1 MSYQTK
7 IKFSLLSLKEVLIV
21 SSAKPDSKLLRVS
34 DIQGQGCFCCSLA
47 AGDSPLPR
55 NTPDPFILRGWSVIL
70 EFIVHQPGT
79 RTDTLLDQQ
88 GLKWVYSRSRG
99 AVTLGKISFDK
110 QGFNGTLAW
119 WTSVG
124 AGSCSKDWSEL
135 FDSVTALYLGEGR
148 RGRSTTIDYYIFM
161 KSERY
166 WNSSLQTW
174 TLWYVQLSIKLALPS
189 FALHYYWS
197 ARCSS
202 HCKWRTLGM
211 ALGGPSLPLSCSP
224 ARIQAFLPDPG
235 EQPFW
240 WAAPENKGEEIRA
253 KTGVMETPQIRT

>member
-1 MSYQTK
+1 MWVFFVLFLQLLCKAEIISKGRIERKKKLFEIICLHLTWLVARWMSYQTK
-7 IKFSLLSLKEVLIV
+7 IKFSLQGLIV
-21 SSAKPDSKLLRVS
+21 SSAKPDSKLSRVS

-47 AGDSPLPR
+47 AGDSPLPC
-55 NTPDPFILRGWSVIL
+55 NTPDPFILRGWSIIL
-70 EFIVHQPGT
+70 EFVVHQPGT
-79 RTDTLLDQQ
+79 GTDTLLDQQ
-88 GLKWVYSRSRG
+88 GLKWVHSRSRG

-148 RGRSTTIDYYIFM
+148 SGRSTTIDYYIFM

-174 TLWYVQLSIKLALPS
+174 TLWYCQPNWLCHHLP
-189 FALHYYWS
+189 Y
-197 ARCSS
+197 
-202 HCKWRTLGM
+202 TTTG
-211 ALGGPSLPLSCSP
+211 
-224 ARIQAFLPDPG
+224 LPDVPPIANG
-235 EQPFW
+235 GLWEW
-240 WAAPENKGEEIRA
+240 L
-253 KTGVMETPQIRT
+253 